1 MYYNKLPDSA
11 EFWQPVC
18 YEVSYRLAEGLAMLI
33 EQLYWKTVWNR
44 AVRNQDQGIRHRMP
58 SREEQEAFQNRLAKL
73 ANARFIMYAQQRF
86 AS

>member
-1 MYYNKLPDSA
+1 MP
-11 EFWQPVC
+11 
-18 YEVSYRLAEGLAMLI
+18 I

-44 AVRNQDQGIRHRMP
+44 SVRDQDQSIRHRLP
-58 SREEQEAFQNRLAKL
+58 SREEREAFQNRLAKL